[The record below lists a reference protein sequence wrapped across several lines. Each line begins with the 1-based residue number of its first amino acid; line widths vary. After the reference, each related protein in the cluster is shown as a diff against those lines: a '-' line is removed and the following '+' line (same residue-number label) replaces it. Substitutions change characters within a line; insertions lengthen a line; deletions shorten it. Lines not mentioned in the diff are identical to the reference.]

1 MKFFS
6 NYIFE
11 SKQYPTTS
19 NKERREE
26 LVKWLQHKN
35 YEDYVETLNE
45 MLKDPK
51 AKTLIE
57 DGFGGE
63 LGDTKL
69 IFSVEE
75 IPVTNLM
82 PTQSEI
88 ELDKSIRWPMIK
100 KEFLMPCFKN
110 PILLKKPIIT
120 FRKNYIIDG
129 HHTWFQ
135 AAVLNPEGKILAFNY
150 EGDISPIQMLKA
162 VQGSIAAVFA
172 EENKNN
178 DDTLPSNKTLGHNIY
193 DPKYTRKKIKE
204 YIKENFVKDQ
214 DLIDAYCEN
223 IEECHDYDSIVEFIT
238 DRLMDIKSNNYPLEK
253 APKRIYMPQVF
264 KAGTDKENSNTSMPT
279 TKGSALNKL
288 KDDKFVKSAIK

>member
-82 PTQSEI
+82 PTQSE
-88 ELDKSIRWPMIK
+88 
-100 KEFLMPCFKN
+100 
-110 PILLKKPIIT
+110 
-120 FRKNYIIDG
+120 
-129 HHTWFQ
+129 
-135 AAVLNPEGKILAFNY
+135 
-150 EGDISPIQMLKA
+150 
-162 VQGSIAAVFA
+162 
-172 EENKNN
+172 
-178 DDTLPSNKTLGHNIY
+178 
-193 DPKYTRKKIKE
+193 
-204 YIKENFVKDQ
+204 
-214 DLIDAYCEN
+214 
-223 IEECHDYDSIVEFIT
+223 
-238 DRLMDIKSNNYPLEK
+238 LE
-253 APKRIYMPQVF
+253 
-264 KAGTDKENSNTSMPT
+264 
-279 TKGSALNKL
+279 
-288 KDDKFVKSAIK
+288 